1 MDKDCYWV
9 LVSHAGVGFFRA
21 QPSGRQSQPNK
32 RNQAE
37 WGALAV
43 LEKDL
48 ITCKQAAAILGRS
61 PSTISRA
68 LAQGRLCY
76 GDTKR
81 KLLVRQGLEQR
92 FANSTRR
99 KADAPQKAERDDY
112 STAHV
117 ALIPNPPSPQSIATT
132 YWERLSQKLEM
143 VLEGAPAY
151 WSKAPDAH
159 HLRLFVR
166 TIDELRS
173 QCEME
178 GLEA

>member
-1 MDKDCYWV
+1 M
-9 LVSHAGVGFFRA
+9 
-21 QPSGRQSQPNK
+21 
-32 RNQAE
+32 
-37 WGALAV
+37 

-117 ALIPNPPSPQSIATT
+117 ALIPNPPSPPSIATT
-132 YWERLSQKLEM
+132 YWDRLSQKLEM
-143 VLEGAPAY
+143 VLEGLPAY
-151 WSKAPDAH
+151 WSEVPDAQR
-159 HLRLFVR
+159 LRLFVC
-166 TIDELRS
+166 TLDELRA
-173 QCEME
+173 QVDAE
-178 GLEA
+178 GLQP